1 MHACIFAL
9 SSGVP
14 SIGLAYQPKFFG
26 LFEQYEISRYVYPI
40 QAVSSAWLC
49 SALDSMISGEHEIRV
64 FLRKKSVH
72 LANQVVASLTDAT
85 QEFFIRTPG

>member
-1 MHACIFAL
+1 
-9 SSGVP
+9 
-14 SIGLAYQPKFFG
+14 
-26 LFEQYEISRYVYPI
+26 
-40 QAVSSAWLC
+40 
-49 SALDSMISGEHEIRV
+49 MISGEHEIRV